1 MANFRVLTVAQI
13 TTYLKSYLEENEK
26 LSGIYIS
33 GEVNDFRGYY
43 ASGHLYFSL
52 RDPVS
57 DTKISAVMFRTYA
70 QRLRFDLNDGM
81 KVIIRA
87 DVSFY
92 PKNGTCQ
99 LTVFDIQPDGLGSN
113 YLAFEQ
119 LKEKLSKEGLF
130 DPEKKKAIPLFPE
143 RIGVVTSAQ
152 GAAVHDITTVL
163 ERRWPLAKIL
173 FTPASVQGDNAPE
186 ELRKAL
192 IKQDTEVRPDIIIIG
207 RGGGSADDLSAFN
220 DEALARAIFACKTPV
235 ISAVGHEIDYSISDF
250 VADLRAPTPSAAAEI
265 VAPDYTEYLRRLDE
279 DQKYREDL
287 LLQKLED
294 DRLRL
299 LQFENVKKKNFTDV
313 FLLKYGGEL
322 EKQQNS
328 LLLTM
333 DKVLAKKEQS
343 LEKELLLLDSH
354 NPAKLLERSV
364 CIPEKNGKKIRSIL
378 QVSVNDRLLLH
389 LSDGTLET
397 EIKGIERRDSFEKKF
412 EI

>member
-1 MANFRVLTVAQI
+1 MANFRILTVAQI
-13 TTYLKSYLEENEK
+13 TTYLKSYIEENEK

-33 GEVNDFRGYY
+33 GEISDFRGYY

-92 PKNGTCQ
+92 QKNGTAQ

-119 LKEKLSKEGLF
+119 LKEKLAKEGLF

-152 GAAVHDITTVL
+152 GAAIHDILTVL
-163 ERRWPLAKIL
+163 ERRWPLAKII
-173 FTPASVQGDNAPE
+173 FAPASVQGDSAPE

-192 IKQDTEVRPDIIIIG
+192 IKLDTQIKPDVIIIG

-220 DEALARAIFACKTPV
+220 DEALARAIFACETPV

-265 VAPDYTEYLRRLDE
+265 AAPDCTEYLRRLDE
-279 DQKYREDL
+279 DQKYREDRL
-287 LLQKLED
+287 HKKLEGY
-294 DRLRL
+294 RLRL
-299 LQFENVKKKNFTDV
+299 SQFYNVKKKNFTDMV
-313 FLLKYGGEL
+313 LPKFSGEYEKKRDHLLSAM
-322 EKQQNS
+322 NNN
-328 LLLTM
+328 LTR
-333 DKVLAKKEQS
+333 AEQI
-343 LEKELLLLDSH
+343 LNRELLRLDAH

-364 CIPEKNGKKIRSIL
+364 CIPEKDGKKIRSVSEI
-378 QVSVNDRLLLH
+378 SVNDRLFLH
-389 LSDGTLET
+389 LPDGTLET
-397 EIKGIERRDSFEKKF
+397 EVKGIERGCLFEEGN